1 MILYHGH
8 GIVNDTTNL
17 QHHGIMCEVRETRS
31 ERGGGMRGRPASDG
45 LPRLTHTAA
54 TIAAATIVAETHVR
68 LKTMYDLD
76 VGDHVVLPG
85 EFFVANRAGVVLDVR
100 LVRGDVVP
108 AEVADVCIGAMAHG
122 ASINVALLHAEVPHR
137 ALRALVLGLERALEV
152 ALTDL
157 RFAGH
162 HAKYGTAYAVLRHR
176 LRFHLGV
183 RVLLL
188 LLIVTRGRRG
198 LTLQRRRAELLA
210 KASLEVDADMS
221 RRLAAIATAAR
232 RLLQF

>member
-1 MILYHGH
+1 MVFPVSRDHARG
-8 GIVNDTTNL
+8 G
-17 QHHGIMCEVRETRS
+17 RETRS
-31 ERGGGMRGRPASDG
+31 EGEDWMQGRPAGDG
-45 LPRLTHTAA
+45 LPRLAHTAA
-54 TIAAATIVAETHVR
+54 TIAAATIAVETHLR

-85 EFFVANRAGVVLDVR
+85 ELFVTDRAGVVLDVR

-108 AEVADVCIGAMAHG
+108 AKVADVCVRAMTHG
-122 ASINVALLHAEVPHR
+122 APINVALLHAEVPHR

-157 RFAGH
+157 RLAGH
-162 HAKYGTAYAVLRHR
+162 HAKYGTAYAVLGHR

-188 LLIVTRGRRG
+188 LLQLLIIAHRGGGRRG

-210 KASLEVDADMS
+210 KASLEVDADI
-221 RRLAAIATAAR
+221 AAFATAAR

>member
-1 MILYHGH
+1 
-8 GIVNDTTNL
+8 
-17 QHHGIMCEVRETRS
+17 
-31 ERGGGMRGRPASDG
+31 MRGRPVGDG

-54 TIAAATIVAETHVR
+54 TIAVASIAAETHLR

-85 EFFVANRAGVVLDVR
+85 EFFVADRAGVVLDVR

-108 AEVADVCIGAMAHG
+108 AEVADVCVRAMAHG
-122 ASINVALLHAEVPHR
+122 ASINVAFLHAEVSHR
-137 ALRALVLGLERALEV
+137 ALRAFILGLERALEV

-157 RFAGH
+157 RLAGH

-188 LLIVTRGRRG
+188 LIVAHRHRGGGRRG
-198 LTLQRRRAELLA
+198 LTLQRRRAEFLT
-210 KASLEVDADMS
+210 KASLEVDADM
-221 RRLAAIATAAR
+221 RWLAAIATAAR

>member
-1 MILYHGH
+1 MLK
-8 GIVNDTTNL
+8 V
-17 QHHGIMCEVRETRS
+17 QETRF
-31 ERGGGMRGRPASDG
+31 EGGGRTRGRPAGDG
-45 LPRLTHTAA
+45 LPRLTHTTA
-54 TIAAATIVAETHVR
+54 TIAAASIAAETHVR

-76 VGDHVVLPG
+76 VGDHIVLPG
-85 EFFVANRAGVVLDVR
+85 EFFVADRAGVVLDVR

-108 AEVADVCIGAMAHG
+108 AEVADVCIRAMAHG
-122 ASINVALLHAEVPHR
+122 APINVALLHAEVPHR

-157 RFAGH
+157 RLAGH

-188 LLIVTRGRRG
+188 LLLIVGHRDGGRRS

>member
-1 MILYHGH
+1 
-8 GIVNDTTNL
+8 
-17 QHHGIMCEVRETRS
+17 
-31 ERGGGMRGRPASDG
+31 MRGRPTGDG

-54 TIAAATIVAETHVR
+54 TVAAASIAAETHVR
-68 LKTMYDLD
+68 LKTMYDFD

-85 EFFVANRAGVVLDVR
+85 KFFVADRAGVVLDVR

-108 AEVADVCIGAMAHG
+108 AKVADVCVRAMAHG
-122 ASINVALLHAEVPHR
+122 ASINVTLLHAEVSHR
-137 ALRALVLGLERALEV
+137 ALRAFVLGLERALEV

-157 RFAGH
+157 RLAGH

-188 LLIVTRGRRG
+188 LLLIVGHRHRGGGRRG
-198 LTLQRRRAELLA
+198 LTLQRRRAEFLA
-210 KASLEVDADMS
+210 KASLEVDADM
-221 RRLAAIATAAR
+221 RWLAAIATAAR

>member
-1 MILYHGH
+1 
-8 GIVNDTTNL
+8 
-17 QHHGIMCEVRETRS
+17 
-31 ERGGGMRGRPASDG
+31 MRGPLAGDG

-54 TIAAATIVAETHVR
+54 TIAVATIAAETHVR

-76 VGDHVVLPG
+76 VGDHVVLSG

-122 ASINVALLHAEVPHR
+122 APINVALLHAEVPHR

-176 LRFHLGV
+176 LRVRLGV

-188 LLIVTRGRRG
+188 LIVTHRGGGRRG